1 MVRGDAIAIMMLPEE
16 IRAQLAFA
24 FSPKKA
30 IYNPITGFVNKGIEL
45 EESVYLLTY
54 KLMGVLPNNDNRVL
68 VDKRFVKE
76 NKLMIDNRFDYGKLS
91 R

>member
-16 IRAQLAFA
+16 IRVQLAFA